1 MILKIFE
8 TALVVFSISASLYS
22 LLGFLRLAR
31 FYYRI
36 PNLERSQELFSYVTV
51 FVGAFTTFLIFV
63 LLEVIC

>member
-1 MILKIFE
+1 MILKIIE
-8 TALVVFSISASLYS
+8 VVLITLSILFAGYS

>member
-8 TALVVFSISASLYS
+8 TALVVFSISASLYA

-31 FYYRI
+31 FWPRI
-36 PNLERSQELFSYVTV
+36 SSLDRYKELFAYQTV